1 LQSARKPDKIR
12 TNIPV
17 GVSKMEELSVRPMRR
32 KDRETDEQDARELLS
47 RGQYGV
53 LSTVGADGAPYGVPL
68 NYVHR
73 ESEIYFHSAPEGR
86 KVDNLSAGVTSGA
99 QASFCVVGETE
110 VQPEMLTTN
119 YESVIASG
127 EVRELEG
134 EEKRTALRWLVEKYA
149 PDFRQQGEEHI
160 AKAEGR
166 TRVFGL
172 SVRQISGKRRS

>member
-1 LQSARKPDKIR
+1 
-12 TNIPV
+12 
-17 GVSKMEELSVRPMRR
+17 MEQLSTRPMRR
-32 KDRETDEQDARELLS
+32 NDRETDEQDARQLLA

-53 LSTVGADGAPYGVPL
+53 LSTVGADGVPYGVPI
-68 NYVHR
+68 NYVHH

-86 KVDNLSAGVTSGA
+86 KLDNLGAMSSGA
-99 QASFCVVGETE
+99 NSGSQVSFCVVGATE

-134 EEKRTALRWLVEKYA
+134 EEKRMALRWLVEKYA

-160 AKAEGR
+160 ANAEGR
-166 TRVFGL
+166 TRVFGIK
-172 SVRQISGKRRS
+172 VRHISGKRRS